1 MTEYQKALLWE
12 KPVQASIGWEISKNQ
27 YIWDDIRYFDTM
39 EEADDWTSKL
49 LKEEKD
55 KVKFYDS
62 ANYFHRDSLEFIDEE
77 WDIESELM
85 LDWENGK

>member
-1 MTEYQKALLWE
+1 
-12 KPVQASIGWEISKNQ
+12 
-27 YIWDDIRYFDTM
+27 M

-55 KVKFYDS
+55 KGKFYDS
-62 ANYFHRDSLEFIDEE
+62 LNYFHRDSLEFIDEE